1 MTILCFSNEL
11 AKETASVVGSAG
23 NISNTALEKKMNE
36 QMSKGT
42 VVFDSIL
49 TSSNV
54 ADTSTSTITTS
65 NEVPIQKSPSIR
77 INNA

>member
-42 VVFDSIL
+42 VVFDSVL
-49 TSSNV
+49 TSNIA
-54 ADTSTSTITTS
+54 ADTSTSIITTS
-65 NEVPIQKSPSIR
+65 IEASIQKSPPTR
-77 INNA
+77 INNT

>member
-42 VVFDSIL
+42 VVFDSVL
-49 TSSNV
+49 TSSSATDQN
-54 ADTSTSTITTS
+54 TTTT
-65 NEVPIQKSPSIR
+65 NESLVQKSPLAKV
-77 INNA
+77 NNA